1 MNLLVETGRSAHIPA
16 GPEGFAR
23 FSYADWLTWFDERV
37 AQQDK
42 ARLIYDE
49 RPLTYTEANIL
60 GRSIAQF
67 QLGEVSDGA
76 YLVKALTAWA
86 MRTGRE
92 ELIPLGHHLVR
103 GSKHHAYL
111 LGEFMQ
117 HHDIP
122 EARFHPLDA
131 GFRIL
136 RRLGGAETM
145 LSTLLIA
152 ELVATHYY
160 QCLGSSTRSTML
172 KRISSQLLEDEN
184 AHIELYRKLL
194 TDLRGERS
202 GVHNALISL
211 IEHGVFVAALVAVWP
226 FHYKVYRRAGT
237 GLPAYWH
244 VYWTRF
250 RRAIAPTRD
259 I

>member
-1 MNLLVETGRSAHIPA
+1 MNLLAETGHGTHNPA
-16 GPEGFAR
+16 GPDGFAR
-23 FSYADWLTWFDERV
+23 FSYADWLTWFDERG
-37 AQQDK
+37 AQQEK

-76 YLVKALTAWA
+76 YLVKALTAYA
-86 MRTGRE
+86 MRTGRD

-111 LGEFMQ
+111 LAEFMR
-117 HHDIP
+117 HHDLP
-122 EARFHPLDA
+122 KARFHPLDA
-131 GFRIL
+131 GFRII

-152 ELVATHYY
+152 ELIATHYY

-172 KRISSQLLEDEN
+172 KRISAQLLEDEN

-194 TDLRGERS
+194 ADLRGERS
-202 GVHNALISL
+202 AFHNAVIAL
-211 IEHGVFVAALVAVWP
+211 IEHGIFIAALVAVWP
-226 FHYKVYRRAGT
+226 FHHKVFRRAGT

-250 RRAIAPTRD
+250 RSAIGPAQDT
-259 I
+259 